1 MRPFYP
7 SAPPHNQAR
16 RIAASRQM
24 SQRRLAQ
31 QGTNDSP
38 PWSSTVKLTV
48 GLATVAVLAGLLI
61 RFHTLIGPL
70 LIALVLA
77 YLLQPLASFLHQR
90 LRMGWRL
97 AVSLIYLVLL
107 LILIGS
113 LTLSGFALVDQVTR
127 LVNFI
132 TQQVNRLPDLFD
144 QWSAEPIRFLVF
156 SIDLS
161 QYNLESAAATILSTI
176 QPLITQLG
184 SLLTQLASSIASTVG
199 WVFFALLISY
209 FILAESGGMRSRLFK
224 INLPGYNQEI
234 ARLGQQLSL
243 IWNAFLRGQL
253 AIVLITIIVYD
264 VLLGGLGVSFFFG
277 LAFLA
282 GLARFV
288 PYIGPAVAWAAYGLV
303 AYFQGSTIFGLSPLI
318 YVLLVVGLAWLT
330 DVILD
335 NFVVTRLMGDA
346 LEVHPAAI
354 AIGSLVSAQL
364 FGIIGVVLAAPV
376 LATLKLFAD
385 YITYK
390 LFDENPW
397 EHIKPKPRKLRALP
411 PFLLSLAKL
420 WQRASRPLR
429 AWLQRIRPSID

>member
-61 RFHTLIGPL
+61 RFHTLVGPL

-97 AVSLIYLVLL
+97 AVSLIYLILL

-132 TQQVNRLPDLFD
+132 TQQVNRLPDLFN
-144 QWSAEPIRFLVF
+144 QWSEKPIHFLIF

-161 QYNLESAAATILSTI
+161 QYNLESAAATVLRNV

-184 SLLTQLASSIASTVG
+184 SLLTQLASSIASTIG

-243 IWNAFLRGQL
+243 IWNAFRSEERR
-253 AIVLITIIVYD
+253 VWKECR
-264 VLLGGLGVSFFFG
+264 S
-277 LAFLA
+277 
-282 GLARFV
+282 RWP
-288 PYIGPAVAWAAYGLV
+288 PY
-303 AYFQGSTIFGLSPLI
+303 
-318 YVLLVVGLAWLT
+318 
-330 DVILD
+330 
-335 NFVVTRLMGDA
+335 
-346 LEVHPAAI
+346 H
-354 AIGSLVSAQL
+354 
-364 FGIIGVVLAAPV
+364 
-376 LATLKLFAD
+376 
-385 YITYK
+385 
-390 LFDENPW
+390 
-397 EHIKPKPRKLRALP
+397 
-411 PFLLSLAKL
+411 
-420 WQRASRPLR
+420 
-429 AWLQRIRPSID
+429 

>member
-1 MRPFYP
+1 MMPNSP
-7 SAPPHNQAR
+7 TTE
-16 RIAASRQM
+16 AS
-24 SQRRLAQ
+24 
-31 QGTNDSP
+31 DSP
-38 PWSSTVKLTV
+38 PWNNTVKLII
-48 GLATVAVLAGLLI
+48 GLTIIAILAGLLI
-61 RFHTLIGPL
+61 RFRSLIGPF

-77 YLLQPLASFLHQR
+77 YLLQPFASFLHQR
-90 LRMGWRL
+90 LHLGWRM
-97 AVSLIYLVLL
+97 AVSLIYLILL

-132 TQQVNRLPDLFD
+132 TQQINQLPDLFN
-144 QWSAEPIRFLVF
+144 QWSAEPIHFLIF
-156 SIDLS
+156 TIDLS
-161 QYNLESAAATILSTI
+161 QYNLESAATTILSTI
-176 QPLITQLG
+176 QPLVTQLG

-199 WVFFALLISY
+199 WAFFALLISY
-209 FILAESGGMRSRLFK
+209 FILAESGGKRSRLFK

-234 ARLGQQLSL
+234 TRIGQQLSL

-253 AIVLITIIVYD
+253 AIVLITVVVYD
-264 VLLGGLGVSFFFG
+264 MLLGGLGVSFFFG

-288 PYIGPAVAWAAYGLV
+288 PYVGPAIAWAAYGLV

-318 YVLLVVGLAWLT
+318 YVILVVGLAWLT

-376 LATLKLFAD
+376 LATLKLLAD

-397 EHIKPKPRKLRALP
+397 DHIKPKQRKPRSLP
-411 PFLLSLAKL
+411 PFLLSLGRF
-420 WQRASRPLR
+420 WQRSSRPFR
-429 AWLQRIRPSID
+429 AWLQRIRPSVD